1 MSRVY
6 ERVSVR
12 ERGRERERPSAKVG
26 RYGPTLADISQ
37 RWPISANVTFHVFST
52 FSCWWVPHFVAESA
66 GSSGSA
72 SSVSWLPTNHMTTK
86 KSKPSTLSTAE
97 QAFVNQFKPPVAKIA
112 DKTRKIAVRWV
123 KLSTFGEDQQ
133 RSFGDY
139 LELAMQSQYNKRNV

>member
-1 MSRVY
+1 
-6 ERVSVR
+6 
-12 ERGRERERPSAKVG
+12 
-26 RYGPTLADISQ
+26 
-37 RWPISANVTFHVFST
+37 
-52 FSCWWVPHFVAESA
+52 
-66 GSSGSA
+66 
-72 SSVSWLPTNHMTTK
+72 MTTK